1 MNDLNHLK
9 DLERRV
15 GAQQQQGDDW
25 QPPVQEEDDAAA
37 PNPGSSEK
45 DQLASSAQLRGIM
58 QEQRKQNKENLRR
71 TQESSAVSPKR
82 HFIDKQTGATRVQ
95 WEDGTGEPGTSQQAP
110 AKPSQNDKGKG
121 KRVREEDEEI
131 ENPTQDPGFAEEEDD
146 EEPAFDPVKEPRRAV
161 SPGKRQRIAEQT
173 SPLRRAD
180 QTQRTSRPKTVNK
193 VSQQRRETPAEP
205 SAPESSARD
214 PSTWSTQHSLI
225 NAQAKTRALL
235 STQARRQQTRTPW
248 TAEEVDTFIDL
259 IGELGCSWSAILKR
273 DNDEARVLQNRSQVN
288 LKDKAMNM
296 KMDYLK
302 YV

>member
-1 MNDLNHLK
+1 MNDLNHPK
-9 DLERRV
+9 DLERWV
-15 GAQQQQGDDW
+15 GAQQQQGYDW
-25 QPPVQEEDDAAA
+25 QPLVQEEDDAAA
-37 PNPGSSEK
+37 SNPGSSDK
-45 DQLASSAQLRGIM
+45 YQLASSAQLRGIM
-58 QEQRKQNKENLRR
+58 QEQWKQNKENIRR

-95 WEDGTGEPGTSQQAP
+95 WEDGAGEPDTSQQAR
-110 AKPSQNDKGKG
+110 AKPSQNDRGKG

-131 ENPTQDPGFAEEEDD
+131 ENPTQDPGFAEEEE
-146 EEPAFDPVKEPRRAV
+146 EEPAFGLVKEPRRAV

-180 QTQRTSRPKTVNK
+180 QTQRRSRPRAVNK

-205 SAPESSARD
+205 SARD
-214 PSTWSTQHSLI
+214 PSTCSTQHSLI

-248 TAEEVDTFIDL
+248 TPEEVDTFIDL